1 MDVCQ
6 AHSGIEERIKRID
19 EKCDTII
26 TELRATANGIWSRVN
41 QHIDE
46 SPVVRSKVNELDTEL
61 RIIKMDIEKTERDRD
76 KRDATSQWR
85 VGLIVGTVIALIQ
98 LAASFIK

>member
-6 AHSGIEERIKRID
+6 AHSGMEERIKNID

-26 TELRATANGIWSRVN
+26 SELRATANGIWQRVN

-46 SPVVRSKVNELDTEL
+46 SPVVRGKVNELDTEL
-61 RIIKMDIEKTERDRD
+61 RIIKSDLEKKERERD
-76 KRDATSQWR
+76 KKESSGQWKI
-85 VGLIVGTVIALIQ
+85 GLIVGTVIALVQI
-98 LAASFIK
+98 AASYFK

>member
-1 MDVCQ
+1 MEVCQ
-6 AHSGIEERIKRID
+6 AHSGIEERIKNID

-26 TELRATANGIWSRVN
+26 TELRATTNGIWTRVN

-46 SPVVRSKVNELDTEL
+46 SPVVRGKVNELDTEL
-61 RIIKMDIEKTERDRD
+61 RLIKNDLEKKEKERD
-76 KRDATSQWR
+76 KKEVATQWK

-98 LAASFIK
+98 MAASFWK